1 MLPNITLPRNSQAW
15 LLGYIKDRFLARAR
29 KPAKRLWLL
38 FADHYEPLWNGADE
52 RRGSERVSRWT
63 TRWPA
68 IAAKFRDS
76 VGQRP
81 RYTFFYPE
89 EEYRPGLLEPLERMA
104 SDGIADV
111 EVHLHHD
118 GEGQQNFVDRMSRF
132 TETLVSRHGLLRKYK
147 GKINFGFI
155 HGLWALDNSRPDGRF
170 CGLNNE
176 ITLLRDLGCYAD
188 FTMPSGASPTQARLI
203 NTIYW
208 AADDPAKP
216 KSYDT
221 GVPVTP
227 GSTATGDLLMIPGP
241 FGLRWAERLKPRIEH
256 SELCSYDPATKYRVR
271 RWLELAPRIGEDI
284 FLKLYTHGTQE
295 RHSKYL
301 LEGGLEN
308 TLSLITSECQRA
320 SLDLHFSTAW
330 EMRQAV
336 EGARRGDGRFIHQ
349 EEHAN
354 VADSWPGRESILTRD
369 LRSLEAG
376 CQSTSSESTGY
387 WKRVESKRG
396 GCFRIKVGAN
406 RAQ

>member
-1 MLPNITLPRNSQAW
+1 MMGGGGTRPSNQIMKLPRHGHIW
-15 LLGYIKDRFLARAR
+15 LPGYIKDRFSAFAR

-38 FADHYEPLWNGADE
+38 FADHFEPLWNGADE
-52 RRGSERVSRWT
+52 RKGAERVARWT

-76 VGQRP
+76 AGQPP

-89 EEYRPGLLEPLERMA
+89 EEYRPRLLEPLERL
-104 SDGIADV
+104 SSRGIADV

-118 GEGQQNFVDRMSRF
+118 GEGQQNFVDRISRF
-132 TETLVSRHGLLRKYK
+132 TETLFWRHRLLRRYE
-147 GKINFGFI
+147 GKVTFGFI

-188 FTMPSGASPTQARLI
+188 FTMPSGASPTQARMI

-208 AADDPAKP
+208 AVDDPAKP

-221 GVPVTP
+221 GVPITS
-227 GSTATGDLLMIPGP
+227 GGNAAGDLLMISGP

-301 LEGGLEN
+301 LDGGLET
-308 TLSLITSECQRA
+308 TLSLITSECRRVN
-320 SLDLHFSTAW
+320 LDLHFSTAW

-336 EGARRGDGRFIHQ
+336 DRAQRGDGRFTHQ
-349 EEHAN
+349 EEH
-354 VADSWPGRESILTRD
+354 VAVAEL
-369 LRSLEAG
+369 
-376 CQSTSSESTGY
+376 QVTSNTKKLVSAC
-387 WKRVESKRG
+387 R
-396 GCFRIKVGAN
+396 
-406 RAQ
+406 

>member
-1 MLPNITLPRNSQAW
+1 MKLPRHSQIW
-15 LLGYIKDRFLARAR
+15 LQGYMKDRLSTIAR

-52 RRGSERVSRWT
+52 QTGAERVALWA

-68 IAAKFRDS
+68 IAARFQDS
-76 VGQRP
+76 AGRPP

-89 EEYRPGLLEPLERMA
+89 EEYRPRLLEPLERMT

-118 GEGQQNFVDRMSRF
+118 GEGQQNFVDRISRF
-132 TETLVSRHGLLRKYK
+132 TETLFSRHGLLRKDK
-147 GKINFGFI
+147 GIITFGFI
-155 HGLWALDNSRPDGRF
+155 HGLWALDNSRPDRRF

-188 FTMPSGASPTQARLI
+188 FTMPSGASPTQARLV
-203 NTIYW
+203 NKIYW
-208 AADDPAKP
+208 AVDDPEKP

-241 FGLRWAERLKPRIEH
+241 FGVRWAQRLKPRIEY
-256 SELCSYDPATKYRVR
+256 SELCSYDPSTEYRVR
-271 RWLELAPRIGEDI
+271 RWLELAPRIGDDI
-284 FLKLYTHGTQE
+284 FLKLFTHGTQE

-301 LEGGLEN
+301 LHGGLEF
-308 TLSLITSECQRA
+308 TLSLITRECQRA
-320 SLDLHFSTAW
+320 GLNLYFSTAR

-336 EGARRGDGRFIHQ
+336 DAIVRGDSRPANGPDR
-349 EEHAN
+349 AN
-354 VADSWPGRESILTRD
+354 VPEMAVS
-369 LRSLEAG
+369 
-376 CQSTSSESTGY
+376 
-387 WKRVESKRG
+387 
-396 GCFRIKVGAN
+396 
-406 RAQ
+406 